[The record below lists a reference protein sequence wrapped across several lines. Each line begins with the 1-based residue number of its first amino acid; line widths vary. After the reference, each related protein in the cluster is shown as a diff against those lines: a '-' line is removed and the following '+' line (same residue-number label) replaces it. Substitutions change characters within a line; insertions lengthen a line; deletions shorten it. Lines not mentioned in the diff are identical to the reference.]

1 MTKKIRRIIFYL
13 FLIVF
18 IILAP
23 LIALYAR
30 GYTFDW
36 EKKTIVATGGIYLK
50 TYPSKAEIYIN
61 DKLKGKTNKFI
72 RRLIPK
78 IYEIKII
85 KDDYH
90 PWQKELLVEPRLVAK
105 AKNILLVPF
114 NPKISL
120 VATESKAYS
129 SFFEETEEEYFL
141 FKNRLYRTD
150 NPSFPLIFNVLNY
163 VVYKNGI
170 IYLDYLSGKIHEL
183 NLSSLKSA
191 EFFDQVFPSFNQ
203 GKWIMSSDNKKLLCK
218 KSSSVEILWLDEVIN
233 NSVIREKGDIERI
246 YFNQTINDVVWHP
259 KTDEHLIVST
269 NDYILITELDNRLPR
284 NTINFI
290 TAETPKIQ
298 YDPKA
303 KTLYFLSQKRLYETE
318 F

>member
-1 MTKKIRRIIFYL
+1 MTRKIRRIIFYL
-13 FLIVF
+13 FLIAF

-61 DKLKGKTNKFI
+61 DNFKGKTNKFI

-78 IYEIKII
+78 IYEIRII

-90 PWQKELLVEPRLVAK
+90 PWQKELLVEPRLVVK
-105 AKNILLVPF
+105 AKDILLVPF

-120 VATESKAYS
+120 VATESKAYL
-129 SFFEETEEEYFL
+129 SFFEEPEEEYFL
-141 FKNRLYRTD
+141 SKNKLYRID
-150 NPSFPLIFNVLNY
+150 DPSFPLVFNVLNY
-163 VVYKNGI
+163 VVYRNGI

-183 NLSSLKSA
+183 DLSSLKSA
-191 EFFDQVFPSFNQ
+191 PFFDQVFPSFNQ
-203 GKWIMSSDNKKLLCK
+203 GEWILSSDNKKLLCK
-218 KSSSVEILWLDEVIN
+218 KSNSVEILWLDEAIN

-246 YFNQTINDVVWHP
+246 YFNQTINNVIWHP
-259 KTDEHLIVST
+259 KTDEHLIIST
-269 NDYILITELDNRLPR
+269 NDSILITELDNRPPR

-290 TAETPKIQ
+290 TAETPEIQ

-318 F
+318 L